1 MGNLRDQFKKANLL
15 SDKEA
20 RRLAHE
26 ARVER
31 TEKGRDQL
39 EKEQEAR
46 QQELQQQSK
55 QQRELTREQQQAIER
70 ERKEREE
77 EAAVEAILEH
87 EAKKAGPG
95 SVKWYFA
102 TPDGSLPWLE
112 VSPLELRQLQA
123 GMWAVVRSGPE
134 GTHDYRLMSVE
145 HARRV
150 AKLRPDVVV
159 HAPRGAM

>member
-26 ARVER
+26 ARIER
-31 TEKGRDQL
+31 TEKGREQI
-39 EKEQEAR
+39 EKEQQSR
-46 QQELQQQSK
+46 QHELQQQTK
-55 QQRELTREQQQAIER
+55 QQREQTREQQQALEQ

-77 EAAVEAILEH
+77 AAAVESILAH

-95 SVKWYFA
+95 TVKWYFA
-102 TPDGSLPWLE
+102 TADGSLPWLE
-112 VSPLELRQLQA
+112 VSPQDLRQLRA
-123 GMWAVVRSGPE
+123 CMLAVVRSGPE
-134 GTHDYRLMSVE
+134 GTHDYRLLAIE

-150 AKLRPDVVV
+150 AKLRPELIV
-159 HAPRGAM
+159 HAPRGAL

>member
-31 TEKGRDQL
+31 TEKGREQL
-39 EKEQEAR
+39 EKEQQSR

-55 QQRELTREQQQAIER
+55 QQREQTREQQQALEQ
-70 ERKEREE
+70 ERKAREE
-77 EAAVEAILEH
+77 EAAVAAILQD

-112 VSPLELRQLQA
+112 VSPQELRQLRA
-123 GMWAVVRSGPE
+123 GMLAVVRSGPE
-134 GTHDYRLMSVE
+134 GTHDYRLLGVE

-150 AKLRPDVVV
+150 ARLRPEVVV
-159 HAPRGAM
+159 HAPRGAL